1 MVTPI
6 SCIQYNGEDIDK
18 AATRGETAV
27 FDEMMGIQYGRIEGP
42 EGWSVKRYEVILW
55 LYSFFCRALIGCIG
69 TLLDDLNAYVT

>member
-27 FDEMMGIQYGRIEGP
+27 FDEMMGIQYGRIEGQ
-42 EGWSVKRYEVILW
+42 EGWSVKI
-55 LYSFFCRALIGCIG
+55 
-69 TLLDDLNAYVT
+69 